1 MSNLKPD
8 FCPQINVIMENDY
21 KSKAIGG
28 MVLHDNKYC
37 VCKKLNKKSFL
48 YKMFN
53 FNTSDK
59 KAQQITHL
67 MKVHNTNENKNLKSI
82 NFIGITKDE
91 FKNKRKLYEQDT
103 KA

>member
-1 MSNLKPD
+1 MSDLKPD

-21 KSKAIGG
+21 KSKGSGG

-53 FNTSDK
+53 FNKSDK
-59 KAQQITHL
+59 KITYL
-67 MKVHNTNENKNLKSI
+67 MKVHNTNENKNLESI
-82 NFIGITKDE
+82 NFIGISKEE
-91 FKNKRKLYEQDT
+91 FNNKRKLYENDK
-103 KA
+103 KAN